1 VGPGY
6 YETKLAPQGL
16 KYKGPRWAKSGVK
29 KGANFVSSTATSSLV
44 GPGIFFHLGRRVFN
58 MMDKQDAMIQ
68 SKWLYQITSQILILD
83 LFRPAPDHLM
93 LM

>member
-44 GPGIFFHLGRRVFN
+44 GPGFFFGRRIF
-58 MMDKQDAMIQ
+58 
-68 SKWLYQITSQILILD
+68 ILQMNRAL
-83 LFRPAPDHLM
+83 
-93 LM
+93 